1 MKMKR
6 PRNPSPLLT
15 LLAVPVLL
23 TQVARADYQS
33 AVLANG
39 PKAYY
44 RLNDST
50 NRSPI
55 NVNSGSL
62 GAAGNATNDLA
73 GVVHPY
79 PGALVPQQA

>member
-1 MKMKR
+1 VTGAINGACDDNNNPVNQVMKMKR

-62 GAAGNATNDLA
+62 GLVAG
-73 GVVHPY
+73 
-79 PGALVPQQA
+79 GA